1 MKRKNNQS
9 EQNDKLAQSKIE
21 RQAVELQQEK
31 DRKLR
36 QQKQKLLEQQ
46 QEKDRKLRQK
56 GQHELDQVRER
67 ERKLRQKEQQ
77 KEQKKDSDGIN

>member
-1 MKRKNNQS
+1 MMRKNKQS

-21 RQAVELQQEK
+21 RQVVERQQEK
-31 DRKLR
+31 DRMLR

-56 GQHELDQVRER
+56 GQDELDQIQER
-67 ERKLRQKEQQ
+67 ERKLRQE
-77 KEQKKDSDGIN
+77 E